1 MPRGGINQSFGRS
14 HSIADS
20 KSIDSILAYINC
32 LQIYIHDARTNI
44 HIYIYMFIYS
54 THIYIYI
61 YILDIVYYIISIYIL
76 IIHFIL
82 HNTYACLYQPTY
94 ALHTHVYVY
103 IYMHIGTQYIIHPS
117 IRFIACVSR
126 QPTRFAPWN
135 PCWDIRC
142 LAILTFPQ
150 QNCVETWQTWRQST
164 VENGFYGFI
173 YQQKIGI

>member
-1 MPRGGINQSFGRS
+1 M
-14 HSIADS
+14 
-20 KSIDSILAYINC
+20 
-32 LQIYIHDARTNI
+32 
-44 HIYIYMFIYS
+44 
-54 THIYIYI
+54 
-61 YILDIVYYIISIYIL
+61 YYIILYIL

-82 HNTYACLYQPTY
+82 HNIYACLYQSTY

-103 IYMHIGTQYIIHPS
+103 IYIYIGTQYIIHPS

-142 LAILTFPQ
+142 LVILTFPQ
-150 QNCVETWQTWRQST
+150 QNWVETWRTWRQST

-173 YQQKIGI
+173 YQQKMSIWTLKHDDLMGFNGLSTMAGWKIPALSGGFSG